1 MLVSSLSPPPHI
13 NFSYSLSRCPLF
25 SCHASIQAG
34 LLLSKCR
41 ESLMFELGSA
51 YKNLLIDWF
60 SCSLVDG
67 KGLILLPDSKL
78 KGTSLV
84 ALVVKNLPANTGDIR
99 NVGSIPGSGRSPGG
113 GQGNPLQY
121 SCLENTKDRG
131 AWWATVQGF
140 TKSWTRLKRLSTRTR
155 KLKALMWV

>member
-34 LLLSKCR
+34 LVLSKCR
-41 ESLMFELGSA
+41 ESLMLELGSA
-51 YKNLLIDWF
+51 YKSLLIDLF

-67 KGLILLPDSKL
+67 KGLILLPGSKL

-99 NVGSIPGSGRSPGG
+99 NVGSIPGSGRFPGG

-131 AWWATVQGF
+131 AWWATVQRV
-140 TKSWTRLKRLSTRTR
+140 TKSWTRLSH
-155 KLKALMWV
+155 

>member
-34 LLLSKCR
+34 LVLSKCR
-41 ESLMFELGSA
+41 ESLMLELGSA
-51 YKNLLIDWF
+51 YKSLLIDLF

-67 KGLILLPDSKL
+67 KGLILLPGSKL

-99 NVGSIPGSGRSPGG
+99 NVGSNPWVRKSPWRWTGQPTPVFLPGE
-113 GQGNPLQY
+113 Y
-121 SCLENTKDRG
+121 
-131 AWWATVQGF
+131 
-140 TKSWTRLKRLSTRTR
+140 
-155 KLKALMWV
+155 